1 MRRNVNDYK
10 TPTGCSAEV
19 QLIRKKNQKERKYL
33 AFLLNHFGTQVKMSL
48 LWKACHCSEKL
59 EAQF

>member
-19 QLIRKKNQKERKYL
+19 QLIRKKKKERKYP
-33 AFLLNHFGTQVKMSL
+33 AFLLNHFETQVKMSL
-48 LWKACHCSEKL
+48 LWQACYCSEKL